1 MEVDRLEDARE
12 CLRELLASNHEE
24 REQLRVA
31 LAGLDGVSTPKAP
44 IAAPTLDLVRPIQR
58 PASKREL
65 RKLFL
70 AEVAR
75 SPGITVTQ
83 ASLRLQ
89 TTRGALV
96 PVVKQVLAEKL
107 VSKNGACYSLF
118 KPAQKG
124 DDSSPGDPLGPF
136 DRGERIG
143 IPLGSDAVA
152 QRPAAL
158 PQTPPPTGLPLG
170 AEEAP

>member
-24 REQLRVA
+24 REQLQLA
-31 LAGLDGVSTPKAP
+31 LASLDGVSTPKVP
-44 IAAPTLDLVRPIQR
+44 IAAPALDLVRPIHR

-83 ASLRLQ
+83 ATMRLQ

-118 KPAQKG
+118 KPAQ
-124 DDSSPGDPLGPF
+124 
-136 DRGERIG
+136 IG
-143 IPLGSDAVA
+143 IPLGSDEVA
-152 QRPAAL
+152 QRPVTL
-158 PQTPPPTGLPLG
+158 PRPPARGFSLG